1 MSKPQSRGSPDTS
14 SAHPKSAGGLAGAM
28 EAAFKNNSKLS
39 VGADAETAHD
49 RDDREMELEIR
60 PPEGYTMSSV
70 YPPQPC
76 ERCVRTNKTCKGVAG
91 SRCEHCK
98 NLHQKCSNST
108 GPPRGR
114 HAVAIFQAHASDSG
128 FAPPRAKRKSA
139 SKPAAKQRSGDD
151 EEDEL
156 DEDEDE
162 EQRPKKRQTTQPGS
176 SFGPR
181 RSRLLKRATDIES
194 AIKQLQTYTVK
205 ELSRLTQIA
214 SNLAE
219 EIRELE

>member
-1 MSKPQSRGSPDTS
+1 
-14 SAHPKSAGGLAGAM
+14 
-28 EAAFKNNSKLS
+28 
-39 VGADAETAHD
+39 
-49 RDDREMELEIR
+49 
-60 PPEGYTMSSV
+60 
-70 YPPQPC
+70 
-76 ERCVRTNKTCKGVAG
+76 
-91 SRCEHCK
+91 
-98 NLHQKCSNST
+98 
-108 GPPRGR
+108 
-114 HAVAIFQAHASDSG
+114 VAIFQAHASDSG

>member
-1 MSKPQSRGSPDTS
+1 MSKPHSRASPDTS
-14 SAHPKSAGGLAGAM
+14 STHPKPDGGLAAAM
-28 EAAFKNNSKLS
+28 EAAFRRNSK
-39 VGADAETAHD
+39 GADGETVDD
-49 RDDREMELEIR
+49 RDEREAELEIR

-128 FAPPRAKRKSA
+128 FAPPRAKRKAA

-162 EQRPKKRQTTQPGS
+162 QQRPKKRQATQPGS
-176 SFGPR
+176 SSGSR
-181 RSRLLKRATDIES
+181 QSRLLKKATDIES
-194 AIKQLQTYTVK
+194 AIKHLQTFTAK

-214 SNLAE
+214 GTLAE